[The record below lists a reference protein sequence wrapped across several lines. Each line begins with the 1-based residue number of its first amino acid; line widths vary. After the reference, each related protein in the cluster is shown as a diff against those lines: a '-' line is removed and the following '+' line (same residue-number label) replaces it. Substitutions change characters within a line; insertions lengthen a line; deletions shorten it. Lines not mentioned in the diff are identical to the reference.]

1 MIFLKILAWPFS
13 ILYGAIASC
22 RNYLYDLSWFK
33 SYLVP
38 AAVICVGNL
47 KAGGTGKTPFTQF
60 LLDHFSASYK
70 TAVLSRGYGRK
81 TTGFVLANVDST
93 AAAIGD
99 EPLQLYTHAAGR
111 YHVAVCEDRVAGA
124 QQLLQQIPGLQL
136 IILDDGFQ
144 HRRIKRD
151 VNILLTEYK
160 DPFYKDYVLP
170 TGMLREFRRGAA
182 RADLVVV
189 TKSPVAHKPL
199 NHEAIHRYARKQIPV
214 HYTAIQYGAYTKS
227 GQAGVGDFDQV
238 ILVTGIANSGPLLEY
253 LAAKGIQVIEH
264 INKKDHYN
272 YTETDLKIVQELQQ
286 RNPQAQVLTT
296 EKDWVKVVPL
306 FNTCGIENT
315 WMYIPIDLLIHTNR
329 EELLSVI
336 NTKITQRLK
345 SLINHS

>member
-22 RNYLYDLSWFK
+22 RNYLYDRSWFK
-33 SYLVP
+33 SYPVP
-38 AAVICVGNL
+38 VAVICVGNL

-60 LLDHFSASYK
+60 LLNHFSSSYK
-70 TAVLSRGYGRK
+70 IAVLSRGYGRK
-81 TTGFVLANVDST
+81 TKGFVLANGDST
-93 AAAIGD
+93 AATIGD

-111 YHVAVCEDRVAGA
+111 YQVAVCEDRVAGA

-144 HRRIKRD
+144 HRRIQRD

-170 TGMLREFRRGAA
+170 AGMLREFRSGAA
-182 RADLVVV
+182 RADMVVV
-189 TKSPVAHKPL
+189 TKSPTVHKPL
-199 NHEAIHRYARKQIPV
+199 DHETIHRYAHKQIPV
-214 HYTAIQYGAYTKS
+214 HYTAIQYGAYTNRQTN
-227 GQAGVGDFDQV
+227 GGNFDQI
-238 ILVTGIANSGPLLEY
+238 ILVTGIANPGPLVEY
-253 LAAKGIQVIEH
+253 LATKGLRVIEH
-264 INKKDHYN
+264 INKKDHYT
-272 YTETDLKIVQELQQ
+272 YTETDLKTVQELQQ
-286 RNPQAQVLTT
+286 RNPKAQVLTT

-306 FNTCGIENT
+306 FKTCGIENT
-315 WMYIPIDLLIHTNR
+315 WMYIPIDLLIQTNK

-336 NTKITQRLK
+336 DTKITQRLN

>member
-1 MIFLKILAWPFS
+1 VIFLKILAWPFS

-22 RNYLYDLSWFK
+22 RNYLYDRSWFK
-33 SYLVP
+33 SYPVP

-60 LLDHFSASYK
+60 LLNHFSASYK

-81 TTGFVLANVDST
+81 TRGFVLANADST
-93 AAAIGD
+93 AATIGD

-111 YHVAVCEDRVAGA
+111 YYVAVCEDRVAGA
-124 QQLLQQIPGLQL
+124 QQLLEQIPGLQL

-170 TGMLREFRRGAA
+170 CGMLREFRIGAA
-182 RADLVVV
+182 RADIVVV
-189 TKSPVAHKPL
+189 TKSPVVYKPL
-199 NHEAIHRYARKQIPV
+199 DHEVIHSYASKQIPV
-214 HYTAIQYGAYTKS
+214 HYTAIQYGVYTN
-227 GQAGVGDFDQV
+227 GQTNGENFDQV
-238 ILVTGIANSGPLLEY
+238 ILVTGIANPTPLLEY
-253 LAAKGIQVIEH
+253 LSAKGLRIIEYIH
-264 INKKDHYN
+264 KKDHYT
-272 YTETDLKIVQELQQ
+272 YTEADLKIIHELQQ
-286 RNPQAQVLTT
+286 CNPEAQVLTT

-306 FNTCGIENT
+306 FKTSGLENT
-315 WMYIPIDLLIHTNR
+315 WMYLPIDLLIQTSQ